1 MRALLLALAI
11 LATSA
16 HAGERPRFD
25 ADATLRKAQV
35 GTYSTR
41 LAPARRV
48 LVHRQL
54 PIPENPTPADFER
67 LECRDD
73 PNRPYLLICEPRKN
87 P

>member
-1 MRALLLALAI
+1 MRALLLCLGLLA
-11 LATSA
+11 ASA

-25 ADATLRKAQV
+25 AQASVQRAGV
-35 GTYSTR
+35 GTYSTT

-48 LVHRQL
+48 IVHRRL
-54 PIPENPTPADFER
+54 PIPADPKPSDFER

-73 PNRPYLLICEPRKN
+73 PNRPHLLICEPRKN